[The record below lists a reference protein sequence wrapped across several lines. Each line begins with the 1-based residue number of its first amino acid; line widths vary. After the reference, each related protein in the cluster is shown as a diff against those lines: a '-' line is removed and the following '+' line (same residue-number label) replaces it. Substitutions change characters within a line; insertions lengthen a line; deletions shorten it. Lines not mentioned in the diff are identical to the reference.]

1 MAKPGPI
8 SAKPLS
14 VLLSDVFSDAYAKQ
28 GFAARELVTRWAD
41 IAGPE
46 VAAHSEPLKIQWPR
60 PIEGQPQEPATLV
73 LRVEG
78 PMALEIQHASDVI
91 LQRVNRFFGW
101 SAVGR
106 LALRQAPLSR
116 RDRPKASRAPD
127 PKAVAEVAEI
137 PVLGGGRAIAGRAGP
152 AWRLDQAKL
161 SLPRAAGIEACHCHN
176 CRFKLANTPLLWV
189 HWACTRQSGSKP
201 LIITRRAFTAAL
213 SLTGLSLL
221 AGLSPLRLIA
231 DAMAQSASDVAK
243 PVSLPDMALG
253 PANASVTITEYAS
266 MTCPHCAA
274 FNETVFPKIKSE
286 YIDTGKIRYV
296 FREFP
301 LDIKAAAG
309 SMLSRCIAKDDSG
322 KYFAVT
328 DMLFRQ
334 QNDWVMKNT
343 TETLTRIGKQ
353 AGLSQQAVEDC
364 LKDQALLDKIA
375 ADQKYAAEVLKV
387 NSTPT
392 FFVNG
397 EKIKGETSFEEF
409 DKRIKSLLKS

>member
-1 MAKPGPI
+1 
-8 SAKPLS
+8 
-14 VLLSDVFSDAYAKQ
+14 
-28 GFAARELVTRWAD
+28 
-41 IAGPE
+41 
-46 VAAHSEPLKIQWPR
+46 
-60 PIEGQPQEPATLV
+60 
-73 LRVEG
+73 
-78 PMALEIQHASDVI
+78 
-91 LQRVNRFFGW
+91 
-101 SAVGR
+101 
-106 LALRQAPLSR
+106 
-116 RDRPKASRAPD
+116 
-127 PKAVAEVAEI
+127 
-137 PVLGGGRAIAGRAGP
+137 
-152 AWRLDQAKL
+152 
-161 SLPRAAGIEACHCHN
+161 
-176 CRFKLANTPLLWV
+176 
-189 HWACTRQSGSKP
+189 

-213 SLTGLSLL
+213 SLTGLAALM
-221 AGLSPLRLIA
+221 GFSPLRLITG
-231 DAMAQSASDVAK
+231 AMAQSASDVSK

-274 FNETVFPKIKSE
+274 FNEAVFPKIKSE
-286 YIDTGKIRYV
+286 YIDSGKVRYV

-309 SMLSRCIAKDDSG
+309 SMLARCIAKDDSG
-322 KYFAVT
+322 KYFTVI
-328 DMLFRQ
+328 DLLFKQ

-387 NSTPT
+387 DSTPT